1 MLVLLLG
8 GDREKEEN
16 LFYDHL
22 LRDKYFLHLHD
33 ETEVFLGTVWIHL
46 ASKLQI
52 ASNMKFW
59 IMKPFLTMC
68 TTGQTAACLITR
80 VLIEKKKDLLN
91 LLRIRF
97 QKTKSWL
104 TLTNSFIFWACCRDW
119 EIKYPYTSHSHIMMS
134 YL

>member
-80 VLIEKKKDLLN
+80 VLIEKKK
-91 LLRIRF
+91 RSF
-97 QKTKSWL
+97 KSIENQISENKKL
-104 TLTNSFIFWACCRDW
+104 AYF
-119 EIKYPYTSHSHIMMS
+119 H
-134 YL
+134 